1 MLDVFII
8 QKIKED
14 EERRRREADRPR
26 LDLPHPEAEAPPGP
40 DRGFEDA
47 EERGV
52 AIIDRE
58 DDDG

>member
-14 EERRRREADRPR
+14 EERRRRESERPR
-26 LDLPHPEAEAPPGP
+26 LDLPHPEAEGPPGP
-40 DRGFEDA
+40 DRGHEPA

-52 AIIDRE
+52 TIINR
-58 DDDG
+58 DDDDD